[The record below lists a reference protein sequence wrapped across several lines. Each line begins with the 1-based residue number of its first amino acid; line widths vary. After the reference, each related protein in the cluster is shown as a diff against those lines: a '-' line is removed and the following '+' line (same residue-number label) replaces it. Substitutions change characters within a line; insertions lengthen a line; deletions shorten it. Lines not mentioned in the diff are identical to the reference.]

1 VLMMKQTAY
10 GIKERHRAKDER
22 ELLFCMKVSLDLLM
36 KLNVKDPEV
45 VGILARGKPLPS
57 QCASML
63 PLLLLFVNLYFALS
77 A

>member
-1 VLMMKQTAY
+1 MMKQTAQ

-45 VGILARGKPLPS
+45 VGILARGNKPFPS

-63 PLLLLFVNLYFALS
+63 PLLLLLCVNLYFALS

>member
-1 VLMMKQTAY
+1 MVKQTAH

-22 ELLFCMKVSLDLLM
+22 GLLFCMKVSLDLLM
-36 KLNVKDPEV
+36 KLNVEDPEV
-45 VGILARGKPLPS
+45 VGFLARGKTFPS

-63 PLLLLFVNLYFALS
+63 PLLLLLCVNLYFALS